1 MSKPLAVITPLLLAL
16 SLTPAAHADDV
27 IAASTRGDRFAVK
40 HYLAKS
46 PDAIAARDRF
56 QYTPLHWAAVQGH
69 WDVVAMLVE
78 RGADVNALGW
88 DGGTPL
94 HMACHHDRPDMVRLL
109 LDAGADLTVR
119 NQWGRTPLHVAARRN
134 CDLVASLLL
143 ARGADPNAVT
153 KEGWTPLH
161 VAHMAGHPRVQELLV
176 AEGADPHRKDDDG
189 KVAADYAFERPAP
202 LEGDPPDLDAYVGR
216 YALGPDVVL
225 RVWLDDGRL
234 HMAEFGP
241 NELYPIGPDTFYCRR
256 EPWTV
261 TFHRDDAGTVDRVD
275 VAFLRRTVHGTR
287 LPEYRYVGSRVCAE
301 CHATEA
307 SGAQSIHW
315 MQSAHARS
323 YWMLKTDWA
332 RHLISIRDEYHGVED
347 PTTDGRCL
355 KCHTTGAQDP
365 DFGAAASFRREEGV
379 GCEACH
385 GPGSA
390 YVDPAIM
397 ADREAFLSH
406 GGRLPDEATCRQC
419 HQDDQFNYDE
429 RLRVIA
435 HPRPAEGSG
444 GS

>member
-1 MSKPLAVITPLLLAL
+1 MTKPVGMVASLVAGLLLTA
-16 SLTPAAHADDV
+16 SARADDV
-27 IAASTRGDRFAVK
+27 VAAAKRGDLFAVK

-46 PDAIAARDRF
+46 PDALAARDRF
-56 QYTPLHWAAVQGH
+56 RYTPLHWAAVQGH
-69 WDVVAMLVE
+69 WDVVATLVE
-78 RGADVNALGW
+78 RGADVNALGG

-109 LDAGADLTVR
+109 LDAGADLTIR
-119 NQWGRTPLHVAARRN
+119 NRWGRTPLHVAARRD
-134 CDLVASLLL
+134 CDLVAALLL

-161 VAHMAGHPRVQELLV
+161 VAFMAGHPRVREILLGH
-176 AEGADPHRKDDDG
+176 GADPGQEDDTG
-189 KVAADYAFERPAP
+189 KIPADYAFTRPAAV
-202 LEGDPPDLDAYVGR
+202 EDEETDLGAYVGR

-241 NELYPIGPDTFYCRR
+241 NELYPTGPDTFYCRR
-256 EPWTV
+256 EPWQV
-261 TFHRDDAGTVDRVD
+261 TFHRDDGGAVDRVD

-301 CHATEA
+301 CHLSEA

-332 RHLISIRDEYHGVED
+332 RHLISIRDEYHGVEE
-347 PTTDGRCL
+347 PTNDGRCL

-365 DFGAAASFRREEGV
+365 DFEPAASFRPEKGV

-390 YVDPAIM
+390 YIDPAIM
-397 ADREAFLSH
+397 ADHEAFLSH
-406 GGRLPDEATCRQC
+406 GGRVPDEATCRQC
-419 HQDDQFNYDE
+419 HQGDGFRYEE
-429 RLRVIA
+429 RLREIA
-435 HPRPAEGSG
+435 HPRPAETSDP
-444 GS
+444 S